1 MANYIYPKMP
11 SIPSTGDTIEFD
23 YTGDVQKVS
32 LQSLWYSKVKIECYG
47 AQGGPDAAGGYAWGI
62 FNLMDF
68 PDKDKILYVIVGEHR
83 EGHRTET
90 ILDGNKTENLIA
102 DGTFGGGGADD
113 GPYHCAGGASDVRTF
128 YDTNITPKDTVQPLR
143 YMKFDKGTLGIDSL
157 NSRFIVAGG
166 GGGWD
171 TQGKAKGG
179 GRQGGGFYNWDA
191 PGGDGGLGGQGGSAG
206 TGAREGNIDFKLG
219 IFGCG
224 GSSWNASGGGGGG
237 WYGGSAG
244 NGGGGGSS
252 YVSGSDFCSVIHP
265 DGIIAY
271 DSGSNIQKEHTGNGL
286 VRITIIEPG
295 THNKR
300 YLCRRK
306 NDNVMKYPLYPSIE
320 LAGFE
325 KHIHMKDDTG
335 VDLYA
340 GLTKD
345 RSLVS
350 DIAVRDGNDVF
361 FIANKH
367 EPYYTAPRE
376 GHVKLCFGGAW
387 SNPAKILKQ
396 DPPKTYAGTDICEI
410 IQCQDRDG
418 HGDASALLHLP
429 RGNQKIRLF
438 CQYGDER
445 TPDMVFNVG
454 NTRPIKITSHY
465 LYTEEG
471 TLDGWGG
478 GATET
483 TYTNQYIPIVNNY
496 KVGVVYTIFGVEI
509 YWGKDIE
516 AMNATASI

>member
-83 EGHRTET
+83 EGHRSET

-128 YDTNITPKDTVQPLR
+128 YDANITPKDTVQPLR

-171 TQGKAKGG
+171 SG
-179 GRQGGGFYNWDA
+179 GRGKGPGRRGGGFYNWDA
-191 PGGDGGLGGQGGSAG
+191 PGGDGGLGGQRGSDG

-224 GSSWNASGGGGGG
+224 GSSWSASGGGGGG

-252 YVSGSDFCSVIHP
+252 YVSGNDFCSVIHP

-271 DSGSNIQKEHTGNGL
+271 DSGSNTQKEHTGNGL

-345 RSLVS
+345 RSLAS
-350 DIAVRDGNDVF
+350 DIAVRVGKDIF

-367 EPYYTAPRE
+367 KPYYSPSPNE
-376 GHVKLCFGGAW
+376 GHVILGFRGRGNYATHIIEQVP
-387 SNPAKILKQ
+387 SKI
-396 DPPKTYAGTDICEI
+396 DTGTDICEI
-410 IQCQDRDG
+410 IQCQDINGR
-418 HGDASALLHLP
+418 GDDSAMLNIP
-429 RGNQKIRLF
+429 RSNQKIRLL
-438 CQYGDER
+438 CYYGYKIYI
-445 TPDMVFNVG
+445 DMVFNVG
-454 NTRPIKITSHY
+454 NTRPIKIISHY
-465 LYTEEG
+465 LYTKKEEVS
-471 TLDGWGG
+471 TSDS
-478 GATET
+478 TET
-483 TYTNQYIPIVNNY
+483 AYINVYSLLLNNY
-496 KVGVVYTIFGVEI
+496 KVVDKDDVFYVKI